1 MAVVVLIG
9 IFVIM
14 TVLCVI
20 LFRWRVSTGILW
32 KISAPLKNSHQQK
45 EKKYS
50 KSFCVLSTKKT
61 LVNKNLVLS
70 DIRSYEHAKGG
81 KFASFGS
88 IFVHTAKTAG
98 VNGFCMSGGI
108 FGSKIELLILWDEIS
123 EHRLTKLSE
132 IANSLSKF
140 EESEKSLEEIIS
152 FLKKI

>member
-1 MAVVVLIG
+1 MTRIYRNLMKNFCTAEEFSSTEREEVFEELLCLID
-9 IFVIM
+9 
-14 TVLCVI
+14 
-20 LFRWRVSTGILW
+20 
-32 KISAPLKNSHQQK
+32 
-45 EKKYS
+45 
-50 KSFCVLSTKKT
+50 KKT